1 MQKNHNSYSLSKGQ
15 ACTSGARG
23 KWTLT
28 LIVLLVVIGF
38 RPQAAIAQGNLLKI
52 SGFSEVRFNSS
63 FGKPA
68 DPEAAERFESSGGEE
83 HMIEKGNNI
92 SFSGIN
98 LNLQSELN
106 AKLHFQS
113 ELYLNYEH
121 DELQLHLLR
130 AYADYRIS
138 EKFNIQ
144 AGKFL
149 APIGYLNR
157 NQRIYSYLNYSVKP
171 RDMVNEEMGFIPLF
185 VIGLQAYGSFPLESS
200 NINYRVAYGTNR
212 SHAPHGGS
220 IATAHIGEEEE
231 TSPGWSG
238 LVEYLGTAGN
248 GDITIGLSGYF
259 NGNIN
264 SIYVVE
270 GESAPSDDLQLR
282 EIGFAPYIRLDQPRF
297 QLMGEYHAVTFED
310 ITGVTGID
318 KYHYNAASAEFVYK
332 TTMLNRPLYPYVR
345 YDYRKV
351 NGNHPFYGLLMEHD
365 EIQKTYPFNNSEI
378 MAGICWDI
386 MESSRFKVEY
396 GAFTT
401 GPMPGNRITVSTS
414 FAF

>member
-1 MQKNHNSYSLSKGQ
+1 MQKNENSYNLSKGQ

-23 KWTLT
+23 KWALT
-28 LIVLLVVIGF
+28 VIVLLAAIGF
-38 RPQAAIAQGNLLKI
+38 TPQAEAQSNLLKI

-63 FGKPA
+63 FGTPA
-68 DPEAAERFESSGGEE
+68 DPEAAERFELSGGEE

-113 ELYLNYEH
+113 ELYLAYEH
-121 DELQLHLLR
+121 DELELHLLR

-138 EKFNIQ
+138 EKFNLQ

-185 VIGLQAYGSFPLESS
+185 VIGLQAYGSLPLGNS

-212 SHAPHGGS
+212 SQAPHGGS

-238 LVEYLGTAGN
+238 LIEYLAAAGN
-248 GDITIGLSGYF
+248 GDITVGLSGYS
-259 NGNIN
+259 NGSIKT
-264 SIYVVE
+264 IYVVE
-270 GESAPSDDLQLR
+270 GDSVASGDLQLR
-282 EIGFAPYIRLDQPRF
+282 ETGIAPYVRLDQPRF
-297 QLMGEYHAVTFED
+297 QLMAEYHAVTFED
-310 ITGVTGID
+310 LSGVTGANKHD
-318 KYHYNAASAEFVYK
+318 YKAASVELVYK
-332 TTMLNRPLYPYVR
+332 TSILNRPLYPYVR

-351 NGNHPFYGLLMEHD
+351 SSNHPFYGLLMEHD

-378 MAGICWDI
+378 MAGFCWDI
-386 MESSRFKVEY
+386 LESSRLKVEY
-396 GAFTT
+396 GTFTT